1 MTEPGD
7 LPTQQQMRELLAAT
21 TPEEL
26 HHLLR
31 DANDRYAYEQEF
43 ANRTSA
49 LTAPAREAAWSVLDF
64 ARRLCAHDITSGVLD
79 SRWFTPTPHILKW
92 LHEIDVLT
100 SGRLVT
106 ALERLGDEQQ
116 RFASH
121 ALMDEAIAACLAP
134 DEQTQFKDVRSL
146 LRHGIEPRTRTER
159 LVTNFYR
166 TMLQVPT
173 IATGPLTIETVVRVQ
188 RMLAA
193 GLTESEEEST
203 AFRQR
208 NIPRR
213 ATVDRWPGSYTPP
226 LAHEVRPR
234 MDRLIEDM
242 DTERPWVHPL
252 VQGPMLYFSI
262 LNIRPF
268 ELSEIGLARAVFQI
282 YMHRAGYPALQL
294 MPISQVLLHRYRDY
308 GRLWPAE
315 NRGDLTGFVTWA
327 LESIWDALD
336 ALRKNVDIRV
346 AENDRLREQ
355 LRFDPKLNHRQRT
368 ILGRA
373 IRLPG
378 ATFFIDYHRRS
389 YGIAYSTAR
398 ADLIGLVDRGYLR
411 VRREGH
417 AFVFSATP
425 GLRQLVMEKSSGR
438 ASNAG
443 TAHGR
448 S

>member
-1 MTEPGD
+1 MPEPGRF
-7 LPTQQQMRELLAAT
+7 PTQQQIRELLAAT
-21 TPEEL
+21 TLEEL
-26 HHLLR
+26 HRLLR
-31 DANDRYAYEQEF
+31 EANEHYAYEEEF
-43 ANRTSA
+43 DRRTRA
-49 LTAPAREAAWSVLDF
+49 LTASAREAAWTVLDF
-64 ARRLCAHDITSGVLD
+64 SRRLGAHTIKSDALD
-79 SRWFTPTPHILKW
+79 SRWFTPTPDILRW
-92 LHEIDVLT
+92 LHEIDVLA

-106 ALERLGDEQQ
+106 ALGQLGDEQH

-134 DEQTQFKDVRSL
+134 DEQTQFRDVRSL

-166 TMLQVPT
+166 TMLQVPA
-173 IATGPLTIETVVRVQ
+173 IAAEPLTMDTIIRVQ
-188 RMLAA
+188 RMLAS
-193 GLTESEEEST
+193 GLSESEEESA

-226 LAHEVRPR
+226 LAREIRSR
-234 MDRLIEDM
+234 MDKLVDES

-252 VQGPMLYFSI
+252 IRGPMLYFSI
-262 LNIRPF
+262 LSIRPF

-346 AENDRLREQ
+346 AENERLREQ

-425 GLRQLVMEKSSGR
+425 GLRQLVMEKSSER
-438 ASNAG
+438 AANAG
-443 TAHGR
+443 PAHRR